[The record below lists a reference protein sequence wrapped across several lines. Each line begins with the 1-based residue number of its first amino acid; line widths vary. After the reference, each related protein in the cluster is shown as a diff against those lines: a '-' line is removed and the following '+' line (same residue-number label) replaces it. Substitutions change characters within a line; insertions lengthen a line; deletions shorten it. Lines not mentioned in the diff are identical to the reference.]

1 MDKNRV
7 WIYCRTA
14 QKNETAIEMQ
24 KRWLR
29 TYAAE
34 QGFSIV
40 GGSSDQQNGLTLE
53 RPGLLEVNKA
63 VNDMRIDIL
72 LVANVSRIARST
84 EHIVQYYGF
93 LDRHKVK
100 ICTPNRNEVDMI
112 PEFKDLYALIFSLK
126 ETPK

>member
-14 QKNETAIEMQ
+14 RKNETAIEMQ
-24 KRWLR
+24 KRWLK

-40 GGSSDQQNGLTLE
+40 GGSSDQQSGLTLE

-63 VNDMRIDIL
+63 VNDIRIDIL
-72 LVANVSRIARST
+72 LVANFSRIARST
-84 EHIVQYYGF
+84 KHILPYYEF
-93 LDRHKVK
+93 LDRHEVR
-100 ICTPNRNEVDMI
+100 ISSPNWNEVDMI
-112 PEFKDLYALIFSLK
+112 PKLK
-126 ETPK
+126 LCMRSIMESYNQ